1 MSLGFLRGFLGVS
14 LRSLH
19 KTSAP
24 PRPLNNALHLQ
35 DISPGPATLSQ
46 HYVASSASQESN
58 PATPCVAASQRQ
70 QRRSVDP
77 ASQRRN
83 ANSVAASLPRRS
95 VVASQRRSRVAA
107 SQRQQ
112 RRSVAPASQ
121 RRSVAASQRQRVN
134 SAAMSLAQRQRRS
147 VTAPPAPGSVAASQ
161 RRSATRP
168 QERHSATSETHVSA
182 PFAPP
187 LRIPDLRRSMMF
199 LVFMMRLSGP
209 VKVFKEE
216 VESHIGHVL
225 RLGWIRQG
233 QYWTSCQGNS
243 EFSDLFNFA
252 FFVAAIC
259 LEP

>member
-46 HYVASSASQESN
+46 HYVASSASQEID

-121 RRSVAASQRQRVN
+121 RRSVAASTRQQRRNVTGATAASQRH
-134 SAAMSLAQRQRRS
+134 SAAGPWQRR
-147 VTAPPAPGSVAASQ
+147 SVAASQ
-161 RRSATRP
+161 RRS
-168 QERHSATSETHVSA
+168 
-182 PFAPP
+182 
-187 LRIPDLRRSMMF
+187 
-199 LVFMMRLSGP
+199 
-209 VKVFKEE
+209 
-216 VESHIGHVL
+216 
-225 RLGWIRQG
+225 
-233 QYWTSCQGNS
+233 
-243 EFSDLFNFA
+243 
-252 FFVAAIC
+252 VAASQRHPPPGASQRNVGNPRFGPLC
-259 LEP
+259 PSTANS